1 MLKILVPFTKLS
13 IWLCLIS
20 FVFLSSCVDQKK
32 FTYFNDIP
40 ADSTHLTLSNI
51 PFPKTVVQKDDIL
64 EIKITGKSD
73 LTSIDFSAKGGGF
86 GNGQAVIPTYLVDR
100 EGNIELYLVGKV
112 KVTEMTVEEIK
123 NKLLPLVSKYL
134 LNAVVNVRLVNFRF
148 TVLGEVRL
156 PNTYSIA
163 NEKITVLEALG
174 YAGDMTY
181 FAKRNNVKIIRDS
194 SGFREIGVLDFGS
207 KKILSSPYYYLKRN
221 DVIYVETNTKYRQ
234 TGDVYSRLSLI
245 VGILSG
251 LLALSI
257 YFTK

>member
-1 MLKILVPFTKLS
+1 MFQTIKLS
-13 IWLCLIS
+13 KKLMLLVCLASIAA
-20 FVFLSSCVDQKK
+20 FSSCVDQKK

-40 ADSTHLTLSNI
+40 LDSSHLSLSAI

-64 EIKITGKSD
+64 EIKIAGRSD
-73 LTSIDFSAKGGGF
+73 LTTIDFSAKGSGF
-86 GNGQAVIPTYLVDR
+86 GNGQAVIPTYFVDR
-100 EGNIELYLVGKV
+100 DGEIELYLIGKI
-112 KVTEMTVEEIK
+112 KVTELTVEEIK
-123 NKLLPLVSKYL
+123 AKILPLVAKYL
-134 LNAVVNVRLVNFRF
+134 LDAVVNVRLVNFRF
-148 TVLGEVRL
+148 TVLGEVRN

-163 NEKITVLEALG
+163 NEKITILEALG

-181 FAKRNNVKIIRDS
+181 YSKRNNVKIIRDS

-207 KKILSSPYYYLKRN
+207 KKILNSPYYYLKRN

-234 TGDVYSRLSLI
+234 TGETYSRASLI

-257 YFTK
+257 YFTR

>member
-1 MLKILVPFTKLS
+1 MLKIIKSYKKLMLLVCFAS
-13 IWLCLIS
+13 IVL
-20 FVFLSSCVDQKK
+20 LSSCVDQKK

-40 ADSTHLTLSNI
+40 LDSSHLSLSAI

-64 EIKITGKSD
+64 EIKISGRND
-73 LTSIDFSAKGGGF
+73 LTAIDFNAKGSGF

-100 EGNIELYLVGKV
+100 NGEIEFYLAGKL
-112 KVTEMTVEEIK
+112 KVTDMTVEEIK
-123 NKLLPLVSKYL
+123 EKILPMVAKYL
-134 LNAVVNVRLVNFRF
+134 LDPVVNVRLVNFRF
-148 TVLGEVRL
+148 TVLGEVRN

-163 NEKITVLEALG
+163 NEKITILEALG

-181 FAKRNNVKIIRDS
+181 YSKRNNVKIIRDS

-207 KKILSSPYYYLKRN
+207 KKILNSPYYFLKRN

-234 TGDVYSRLSLI
+234 TGETYSRASLI

-257 YFTK
+257 YFTR